1 MKRTTVYIE
10 PDTDVL
16 LKLESMRRR
25 RPVAEIIREAIEEH
39 VSKKRSARMPPGI
52 GAFDSGRSDT
62 AERAEE
68 ILRESDFGEHE
79 KA

>member
-1 MKRTTVYIE
+1 MKRTTIYIE

-16 LKLESMRRR
+16 LKLESMRRK
-25 RPVAEIIREAIEEH
+25 RPVAEIIREAIEAY
-39 VSKKRSARMPPGI
+39 VSKRRSGKLPPGI
-52 GAFDSGRSDT
+52 GAFDSGRGDI